1 MRHIFFAVL
10 FACVS
15 ASFVMPARAD
25 QPPLIVTSAT
35 VDPALARVT
44 IHGANFVG
52 GKNTPTQVFLG
63 ATLTPLTVLAIS
75 DSEITAL
82 LPAGVA
88 PGSYLLTVGYGSGN
102 DANGKSD
109 EFSVALGDVGSP
121 GPQGIQGPAGPAGPQ
136 GATGQ
141 TGLAGSVGATGAA
154 GAQGPKGD
162 TGAVGPQGA
171 QGAQG
176 SQGAK
181 GDTGAPGAKGDKG
194 DTGAV
199 GPGGAA
205 GATGAQ
211 GVKGDTGAQGLQGI
225 QGPAG
230 SPGPQG
236 NTGPMGTT
244 GAQGPQGIAGT
255 VDYTKAIAYQAT
267 VQSAANFNIDG
278 NGVVGGTL
286 TAHSLAPTYDSH
298 WFKVKS
304 DATSNIPPRDSAG
317 EIVLSH
323 NMGFI
328 PARL

>member
-44 IHGANFVG
+44 INGANFVG

-162 TGAVGPQGA
+162 TGAVGP
-171 QGAQG
+171 
-176 SQGAK
+176 
-181 GDTGAPGAKGDKG
+181 
-194 DTGAV
+194 
-199 GPGGAA
+199 GGAA

-211 GVKGDTGAQGLQGI
+211 GDAGPAGAIGPQGS

-230 SPGPQG
+230 PPGSPAQL
-236 NTGPMGTT
+236 GTYS
-244 GAQGPQGIAGT
+244 GIAFGT
-255 VDYTKAIAYQAT
+255 IYTAQ
-267 VQSAANFNIDG
+267 
-278 NGVVGGTL
+278 VVGCVIGT
-286 TAHSLAPTYDSH
+286 AS
-298 WFKVKS
+298 
-304 DATSNIPPRDSAG
+304 
-317 EIVLSH
+317 
-323 NMGFI
+323 
-328 PARL
+328 